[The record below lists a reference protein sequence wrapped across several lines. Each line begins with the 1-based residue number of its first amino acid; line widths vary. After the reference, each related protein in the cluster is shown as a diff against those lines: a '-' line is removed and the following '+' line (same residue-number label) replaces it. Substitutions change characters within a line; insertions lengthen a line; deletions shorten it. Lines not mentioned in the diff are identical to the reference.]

1 MNATRLLSTV
11 SITSVTRNI
20 HIILSRQE
28 QKVNSNLL
36 TDTST
41 SFGLSYYIFH
51 MLELPLQHSLF
62 GYHCKSASVPEIL
75 FSTYSNIIESMVNPM
90 THQEFKK
97 NIMEPLLETCYTA
110 NSNSATCDIP
120 YNISNTKVVSHRG
133 TDTMANEMAINS
145 CMEHTSLQQRT
156 IIDKQNY
163 NTIRKWKRLGKGKLQ
178 IDGDD
183 AFVFRIL
190 SFNILAQNLL
200 EAHPYLYM
208 QHDREALSWDIR
220 KPLLLQEIL
229 EAQAD
234 VICLQEMQE
243 KYLNEFLKPFK
254 ELGYKYLYKKRTNDK
269 EDGLLLLYHSD
280 QFNLVDYMKVE
291 FYQPGIELLNRD
303 NVGIVA
309 KLSFRDSPN
318 TQIVVAT
325 THLLFNPRRND
336 IRLAQ
341 TQLLLTEI
349 EKIAFIENTALG
361 PKYLPIIFSGD
372 FNLKPYTGVYKFIT
386 EGSFE
391 YYGKGKNLEPTEF
404 RALSYL
410 LIPPLL
416 HITDNCQYFHL
427 LIKRLKENITGD
439 AEKKDT
445 KYADKQDTSYGVA
458 VFKQTEFDTKK
469 IEPQLIEITQNNYVK
484 FSSGRLTHPFNLHSV
499 YKHTNKHGK
508 KEVTTNQGEWITV
521 DYIFYSD
528 LEPIDIYTLPTVE
541 KCKDLPTIP
550 NFAVGSD
557 HLCLGASFKILKKK

>member
-28 QKVNSNLL
+28 QK
-36 TDTST
+36 
-41 SFGLSYYIFH
+41 IFH

-178 IDGDD
+178 VDGDD